1 MDFLP
6 KSSIFLE
13 NICPF
18 EKICPKVPFPQRI
31 SALSVYLSK
40 CFVFLQN
47 ICPIGLSDQYQI
59 ICLRFK
65 NPPCSA
71 VAATAAAAENQKNV
85 KPPFNP
91 CLYSPNHII
100 ISLFYIFSYASLL
113 GVTFCCSSSSWMEKS
128 AQNLLFLTEEN
139 LPFKRICPKV
149 LFPYKRKS
157 ALSKS
162 ALSKSAQKLYF
173 LTREN
178 LPSLFQGICPFK
190 ESAQMMIFGE
200 GRFLLV
206 KKNNFCADPS

>member
-1 MDFLP
+1 MLFQLSRENLPRESAQKLYFLTRENLP
-6 KSSIFLE
+6 KRSAQ
-13 NICPF
+13 
-18 EKICPKVPFPQRI
+18 KICPKDLPKRSAQR
-31 SALSVYLSK
+31 SAL
-40 CFVFLQN
+40 
-47 ICPIGLSDQYQI
+47 
-59 ICLRFK
+59 ICLGCCRCYCRNCK
-65 NPPCSA
+65 NL
-71 VAATAAAAENQKNV
+71 

-149 LFPYKRKS
+149 VFPYKRKS

-206 KKNNFCADPS
+206 KKNNFCADPSYNSALSEYLP